1 VSLNHSHKE
10 AVRGSING
18 MPRDDDLDYT
28 ILNLG
33 IAERQGRKT
42 RSEDVAE
49 AWLEKLPY
57 LQVYTAERQA
67 YRNLVEGFLPP
78 TSASRFNPYREWIGA
93 QIRADL
99 WGYISPGNPTA
110 AARLAWTDAS
120 ISHTKNGLYGAMFFA
135 ALIAAALGEAT
146 LEEALDRAAG
156 VIPPRS
162 RFAAMVRTVRDWHA
176 EGRTWNETL
185 ESIYEEYGPYHWIHT
200 INNAAAVIAAL
211 LHGEGDFSRTI
222 GLAVT
227 AGWDTDCNGA
237 TAGSVLGA
245 LFGTTGIPDH
255 RTAPLRDS
263 IRTAVVG
270 AGDTHISTL
279 AARTALLA
287 GISVAV

>member
-1 VSLNHSHKE
+1 
-10 AVRGSING
+10 

-33 IAERQGRKT
+33 IAERHHGEPAA
-42 RSEDVAE
+42 EDVAQT
-49 AWLEKLPY
+49 WLEKLPY

-67 YRNLVEGFLPP
+67 YRNLVEGFSPP
-78 TSASRFNPYREWIGA
+78 TSASRYNPYREWIGA

-99 WGYISPGNPTA
+99 WGYISPGHPDA
-110 AARLAWTDAS
+110 AARRAWTDAS
-120 ISHTKNGLYGAMFFA
+120 ISHTKNGLYGAIFFA
-135 ALIAAALGEAT
+135 ALIAAALGGVP
-146 LEEALDRAAG
+146 LDQALDGAAG

-162 RFAAMVRTVRDWHA
+162 RFAAMVHTVRGRHA
-176 EGRTWNETL
+176 KGETWDQTL
-185 ESIYEEYGPYHWIHT
+185 DAIYKEYGSYHWIHT

-245 LFGTTGIPDH
+245 LNGTTGIPEH
-255 RTAPLRDS
+255 WTGPLRDH
-263 IRTAVVG
+263 IQTAVVG
-270 AGDTHISTL
+270 AGDTHISAL
-279 AARTALLA
+279 AARTARL
-287 GISVAV
+287 VAPSDPSEHKA